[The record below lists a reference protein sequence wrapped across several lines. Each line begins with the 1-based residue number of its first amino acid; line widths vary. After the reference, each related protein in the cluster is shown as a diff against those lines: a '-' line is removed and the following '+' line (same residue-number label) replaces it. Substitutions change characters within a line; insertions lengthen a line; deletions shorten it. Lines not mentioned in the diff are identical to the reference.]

1 MGTSMEKFLN
11 KTMSDNK
18 IVDMYTEVRKWLQSE
33 GYTSITAQ
41 SISEAPHNIFRLM
54 DNLRNEV
61 SILRDTLR
69 RYGLLDSDEM
79 YDDWIK
85 NRLSKVDKQYPLI
98 DERND

>member
-1 MGTSMEKFLN
+1 MGNSMEKFLN

-69 RYGLLDSDEM
+69 RYGLLDSDDM
-79 YDDWIK
+79 
-85 NRLSKVDKQYPLI
+85 
-98 DERND
+98 

>member
-1 MGTSMEKFLN
+1 MEKFLN

-41 SISEAPHNIFRLM
+41 SICEAPHNIFRLM

>member
-1 MGTSMEKFLN
+1 MGNSMEKFLN

>member
-1 MGTSMEKFLN
+1 MEKFLN